1 MALSVFSERNRACA
15 LSASSMGGRSQAIV
29 LDIFQCRG
37 ALLRG
42 MIEGQLQIVFAVGAY
57 GSRSCFVLFC
67 VFVCLAS
74 TVKNYGHVG
83 MVN

>member
-1 MALSVFSERNRACA
+1 
-15 LSASSMGGRSQAIV
+15 MGGRSQAIV

-57 GSRSCFVLFC
+57 GSRSCFVLC
-67 VFVCLAS
+67 VCMLS
-74 TVKNYGHVG
+74 IHGKELWSCRDG
-83 MVN
+83 